1 MRLHGCFF
9 LIMNKAKIQSFL
21 NDIPYGQIWTLVWP
35 QTATMLCMI
44 VISLT
49 DVYVGGKIN
58 SQVQASIGV
67 AAQLHALFMVLGTS
81 IGAGAMAAVSQSIGA
96 RRFQRARRFSGLVIA
111 YAVFMAVLIALLGY
125 VFRYQIMA
133 MLQVEKN
140 MLDLAVTF
148 FLFVLAALPF
158 QYTHYLSTTLFRAT
172 KEVIKP
178 LLIMLVIAAFNI
190 FGDFAFGLG
199 YFGCEAYGGKGI
211 AFATWLSYVLGAVI
225 AMIALYRNNIF
236 EKYIIP
242 PVRWMKKAAPY
253 LFKVALPA
261 LTMQFLWQFGY
272 LVLFGIVAAL
282 PDSVNALAGLTAG
295 MRLESILFMPAV
307 AFNATASIMIGNA
320 LGAGQKEE
328 AKKIGLAI
336 IVFGSAL
343 MTAVGLCMLPFVDLL
358 AQGMSA
364 EPEVQWNISMYLYI
378 NIFSTPFTVT
388 GMIVNGIMVGAGAT
402 VYALF
407 INPVCVWL
415 IRLPL
420 GIFLAH
426 SLGYGSVGV
435 YSAMLFSMAIQATSM
450 FIIFLKV
457 NWTKHTLRKIKH

>member
-1 MRLHGCFF
+1 MGAFF
-9 LIMNKAKIQSFL
+9 IMKTEKIQSFL
-21 NDIPYGQIWTLVWP
+21 KDIPYGEIWTLVWP
-35 QTATMLCMI
+35 QTATMVCML

-58 SQVQASIGV
+58 PQVQASIGIG
-67 AAQLHALFMVLGTS
+67 AQLHALFMVLGTS

-96 RRFQRARRFSGLVIA
+96 RRFARARRFSGLVIV
-111 YAVFMAVLIALLGY
+111 YALVMAVLLACLGY
-125 VFRYQIMA
+125 VFRYPIMA
-133 MLQVEKN
+133 MLQVDES
-140 MLDLAVTF
+140 MLDLAIVF
-148 FLFVLAALPF
+148 FQFILAALPF

-178 LLIMLVIAAFNI
+178 LLIILVIAVFNI

-199 YFGCEAYGGKGI
+199 YFGFTAMGGKGI

-225 AMIALYRNNIF
+225 AMAALYRNNIF

-242 PVRWMKKAAPY
+242 RYRWMKKAAPY

-282 PDSVNALAGLTAG
+282 PDSVTALAGLTAG
-295 MRLESILFMPAV
+295 MRVESILFMPAV
-307 AFNATASIMIGNA
+307 AFNATASIMVGNA
-320 LGAGQKEE
+320 LGAGQKDE

-336 IVFGSAL
+336 IIFGTIL
-343 MTAVGLCMLPFVDLL
+343 MSAVGLCMLPFVDSF
-358 AQGMSA
+358 AQALSSDPQA
-364 EPEVQWNISMYLYI
+364 RWNIEMYLYI

-402 VYALF
+402 VYALI
-407 INPVCVWL
+407 INPVCVWA

-420 GIFLAH
+420 GMFLAH
-426 SLGYGSVGV
+426 TMGYGSIGV
-435 YSAMLFSMAIQATSM
+435 YSAMLLSMAIQASSM

>member
-1 MRLHGCFF
+1 MRLYGCFF
-9 LIMNKAKIQSFL
+9 IMNTEKIHSFL
-21 NDIPYGQIWTLVWP
+21 CDIPYKEIWTLVWP
-35 QTATMLCMI
+35 QTATMVCML

-58 SQVQASIGV
+58 PQVQASIGIG
-67 AAQLHALFMVLGTS
+67 AQLHALFMVLGTS

-96 RRFQRARRFSGLVIA
+96 RRFARAKRYSGLVIV
-111 YAVFMAVLIALLGY
+111 YAVVMAVILAVLGY
-125 VFRYQIMA
+125 IFRYPIMA
-133 MLQVEKN
+133 MLQVDES
-140 MLDLAVTF
+140 MLDLAVVF
-148 FLFVLAALPF
+148 FQYILAALPF

-178 LLIMLVIAAFNI
+178 LLIIIVIAVFNI

-199 YFGCEAYGGKGI
+199 YFGFTPRGGEGI

-242 PVRWMKKAAPY
+242 RWRWMKKAAPY
-253 LFKVALPA
+253 LFKVAMPA

-282 PDSVNALAGLTAG
+282 PDSVTALAGLTAG
-295 MRLESILFMPAV
+295 MRVESILFMPAV
-307 AFNATASIMIGNA
+307 AFNATASIMVGNA
-320 LGAGQKEE
+320 LGAGHKDE

-336 IVFGSAL
+336 ILFGTIL
-343 MTAVGLCMLPFVDLL
+343 MSAVGLCMLPFVDSFANVL
-358 AQGMSA
+358 SSD
-364 EPEVQWNISMYLYI
+364 PETRWNIEMYLYI

-402 VYALF
+402 VYALI
-407 INPVCVWL
+407 INPVCVWA

-420 GIFLAH
+420 GMFLAYTM
-426 SLGYGSVGV
+426 GYGSIGV
-435 YSAMLFSMAIQATSM
+435 YSAMLLSMAIQASSM
-450 FIIFLKV
+450 FGIFLKV

>member
-1 MRLHGCFF
+1 MRLYECFF
-9 LIMNKAKIQSFL
+9 VMDIKKIQTFL
-21 NDIPYGQIWTLVWP
+21 GTIPYREIWTLVWP
-35 QTATMLCMI
+35 QTASMVCMLI
-44 VISLT
+44 ISLT

-67 AAQLHALFMVLGTS
+67 GAQLHALFMVLGTS

-96 RRFQRARRFSGLVIA
+96 GRRQRARRYSGLVIV
-111 YAVFMAVLIALLGY
+111 YAVVMAVLLAGAGY

-133 MLQVEKN
+133 MLQVDES

-148 FLFVLAALPF
+148 FMFILAALPF

-178 LLIMLVIAAFNI
+178 LFIIIVIACFNI

-199 YFGCEAYGGKGI
+199 YFGFEAQGGRGI

-242 PVRWMKKAAPY
+242 PFRWMKKAAPY
-253 LFKVALPA
+253 LFRVALPA

-282 PDSVNALAGLTAG
+282 PDSVTALAGLTAG
-295 MRLESILFMPAV
+295 MRVESILFMPAV
-307 AFNATASIMIGNA
+307 AFNATASIMVGNA
-320 LGAGQKEE
+320 LGAGQKQE
-328 AKKIGLAI
+328 AKNVGLAI
-336 IVFGSAL
+336 IIFGTLL
-343 MTAVGLCMLPFVDLL
+343 MSAVGLCILPFVENF
-358 AQGMSA
+358 ASA
-364 EPEVQWNISMYLYI
+364 LSFDSEARRNIELYLYI
-378 NIFSTPFTVT
+378 NIFSTPFTVM

-402 VYALF
+402 VYALI
-407 INPVCVWL
+407 INPVCVWA

-420 GIFLAH
+420 GWFLAH
-426 SLGYGSVGV
+426 TLGYGSVGV
-435 YSAMLFSMAIQATSM
+435 YVAMLLSMAIQASSM
-450 FIIFLKV
+450 FVIFLKV
-457 NWTKHTLRKIKH
+457 NWTKHTIRKIK